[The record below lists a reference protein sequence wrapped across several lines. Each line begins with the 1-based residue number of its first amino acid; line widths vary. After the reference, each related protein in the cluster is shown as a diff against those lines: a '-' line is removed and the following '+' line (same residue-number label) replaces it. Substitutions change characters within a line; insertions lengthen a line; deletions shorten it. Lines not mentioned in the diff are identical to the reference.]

1 MAMNFN
7 LFPQGNAWTMKGE
20 GVRKLYKRAII
31 LICLLVASIIT
42 SDSHAEAL
50 MGKVTSI
57 HGDFIELNLGSEKGI
72 KSGDSGR
79 VYYTITVAEKEK
91 PIFIAKFKV
100 THLSEKSSMAQIE
113 EMTGEVQVGYW
124 VEVIVKAGELEV
136 KSEPSGAKVYVDGKQ
151 VGETPLVLSDIKMG
165 RHLIRVTKEG
175 YDSYEVLEQI
185 GTGRKKV
192 IANLK
197 KAVRE
202 GELMVLT
209 EPSGAA
215 VYLNGRPV
223 GTSPYEGK
231 GLSSGKYS
239 VRVTKEGY
247 ETWEKTEIVEGGKKV
262 EVLALLKMRGGNLVV
277 TAKPSGA
284 NIYID
289 GKFVG
294 MNSYENKTL
303 PPRSYKV
310 NVNKE
315 GYETWEGDVAV
326 KAGERAELSVDLKVK
341 RGELLIR
348 TEPSGATIYTGGK
361 LVGTSSYEGKEL
373 SPGSY
378 RVKVIKEGY
387 EPWEKDVVV
396 EVGKRV
402 EVSVQLKVKSAK
414 EIQERCN
421 APGWNVGDKWTYKS
435 ARGGLGIRQV
445 LDIKEDL
452 FIIKMSES
460 QNLRAYDKKT
470 MNLKFLVE
478 KSGKQVLAS
487 NSFRKVL
494 DFPIFVGKKWKD
506 TVPGIRTATK
516 REVAFENEFQI
527 EGVEEVTTPA
537 GTFKAFKIYQKQTI
551 MTPPVSN
558 GWARYWYSPIAKN
571 IVKTEVEKSS
581 YWAGVTWPQDTELIS
596 YELK

>member
-1 MAMNFN
+1 MLSVKLTPSKLKKWCDGSILLT
-7 LFPQGNAWTMKGE
+7 LFFAAL
-20 GVRKLYKRAII
+20 VII
-31 LICLLVASIIT
+31 PDSQAEVLI
-42 SDSHAEAL
+42 
-50 MGKVTSI
+50 GKVTSI
-57 HGDFIELNLGSEKGI
+57 HGDVIELNLGSEKGI

-91 PIFIAKFKV
+91 PIFIAKFKI

-124 VEVIVKAGELEV
+124 AEVIVKAGELEV

-202 GELMVLT
+202 GELVVLT

-231 GLSSGKYS
+231 GLSSGKYT

-247 ETWEKTEIVEGGKKV
+247 ETWEKAEIVEAGKKV
-262 EVLALLKMRGGNLVV
+262 EVLALLKMKGGTLVV

-284 NIYID
+284 NIHLD

-294 MNSYENKTL
+294 TNSFEDKAL
-303 PPRSYKV
+303 SPRSYKV
-310 NVNKE
+310 RVAKE
-315 GYETWEGDVAV
+315 GFETWEGDVTV
-326 KAGERAELSVDLKVK
+326 KAGEKVEVVVELKVRKGELSV
-341 RGELLIR
+341 R
-348 TEPSGATIYTGGK
+348 TEPPGAKIYLGGK

-378 RVKVIKEGY
+378 KVRVIKEGY
-387 EPWEKDVVV
+387 EPWEKEVVV
-396 EVGKRV
+396 EAGKKA
-402 EVSVQLKVKSAK
+402 EVFAK
-414 EIQERCN
+414 LIEKDWTQERCE
-421 APGWNVGDKWTYKS
+421 APLWNVGDRWKYKDSRGVTWTQEIVD
-435 ARGGLGIRQV
+435 IRE
-445 LDIKEDL
+445 DSYIMRIGDRKDL
-452 FIIKMSES
+452 F
-460 QNLRAYDKKT
+460 AYDKRT
-470 MNLKFLVE
+470 MNCDFLFDS
-478 KSGKQVLAS
+478 SG
-487 NSFRKVL
+487 RKVKNTGPL
-494 DFPIFVGKKWKD
+494 RKLFDFPLFVGKKWKD
-506 TVPGIRTATK
+506 
-516 REVAFENEFQI
+516 
-527 EGVEEVTTPA
+527 
-537 GTFKAFKIYQKQTI
+537 QTRSI
-551 MTPPVSN
+551 TSI
-558 GWARYWYSPIAKN
+558 S
-571 IVKTEVEKSS
+571 KTES
-581 YWAGVTWPQDTELIS
+581 YF
-596 YELK
+596 YH